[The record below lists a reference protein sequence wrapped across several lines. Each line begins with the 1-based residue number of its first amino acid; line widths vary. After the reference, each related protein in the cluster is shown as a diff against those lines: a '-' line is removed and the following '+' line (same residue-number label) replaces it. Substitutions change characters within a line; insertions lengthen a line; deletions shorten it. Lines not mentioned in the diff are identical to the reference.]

1 MGRENYMQSAIFPA
15 CKCLRKRRISFI
27 RHRVSQ
33 DVQWFYMT
41 QNSNGSDKENQEN
54 ARNNYLE
61 AGKSANQLLIPVLIA
76 VLGPTIASPDLLYP
90 AALIL
95 FLSIISLII
104 HKMRQM
110 CFFMDEKNGGKQYEE
125 RERFIKNIPCF
136 LFSFYLLVILT
147 FVFLSY
153 TILTMNEDQKDFKP
167 ERRNSPTHERDF
179 KPNKSAPNTTPPTP
193 SPQPKPKESQ

>member
-1 MGRENYMQSAIFPA
+1 MQSAIFPA

-110 CFFMDEKNGGKQYEE
+110 HFFMDEINGREQYQK

-136 LFSFYLLVILT
+136 LFGFYLFVILT
-147 FVFLSY
+147 FVSLSY
-153 TILTMNEDQKDFKP
+153 TILTMNEDQKGFKP
-167 ERRNSPTHERDF
+167 ERRNPPTHERDF
-179 KPNKSAPNTTPPTP
+179 KPNKPAPNTTPPTP